1 MRVLILLLSVL
12 LTGLSGCRPAAESTA
27 SADPCSPDSPRS
39 AAAMQQLAATP
50 TDVQRVVDAAQAF
63 AATLSEAQ
71 RETLVLD
78 LTAEN
83 AARWSNLPIRFVARN
98 GLQFGD
104 LDEEQ
109 LAAMHDL
116 AKTVLSAD
124 GYATFYGVV
133 QADEYLT
140 EQTGN
145 KMWDADLYYVA
156 FLGEPSAERDWIL
169 QLGGHHYGLNVG
181 YTAGTASTT
190 PYFLGVEPMRFTL
203 DGETYEPMAGRETTM
218 MAMMA
223 GLDDGQ
229 REAARVSGS
238 FDDVLLGPGEDFTF
252 PKQEGLSVASLSAD
266 QQALVIAAIEAW
278 VSSRPPDEAAILLAA
293 YTSDAAREATTIGWS
308 SGTDLKTEG
317 SYIRIDGP
325 RVWVEVV
332 AQGGIAFR
340 DQVHLHSIW
349 RDKTFDYGG
358 LFTTRTDGASC

>member
-1 MRVLILLLSVL
+1 MRVLMLLMSVL
-12 LTGLSGCRPAAESTA
+12 LTSLSGCHPPAEST
-27 SADPCSPDSPRS
+27 STADSCSPD
-39 AAAMQQLAATP
+39 ALEELAGTP

-63 AATLSEAQ
+63 AAMLSEAQ
-71 RETLVLD
+71 RETLNLD

-98 GLQFGD
+98 GLKFGD
-104 LDEEQ
+104 LNEDQ
-109 LAAMHDL
+109 LAAVHDL
-116 AKTVLSAD
+116 AKTVLSED
-124 GYATFYGVV
+124 GHATFYGVV

-156 FLGEPSAERDWIL
+156 FLGEPSVDRDWIL

-190 PYFLGVEPMRFTL
+190 PYFLGAEPMQFTL
-203 DGETYEPMAGRETTM
+203 DGETYEPMAGRESTM

-223 GLDDGQ
+223 ALDDAQ
-229 REAARVSGS
+229 RDAAELSGS

-252 PKQEGLSVASLSAD
+252 PEQEGLSVAQLSAE

-278 VSSRPPDEAAILLAA
+278 VSSRPDDEAAELLAV
-293 YTSDAAREATTIGWS
+293 YTSESALEATTVGWS
-308 SGTDLKTEG
+308 SGTDLETEG

-325 RVWVEVV
+325 RVWIEVV

-358 LFTTRTDGASC
+358 LFTTRTDAASC